1 MVQTRQRQKRSHD
14 ASQKVRASR
23 SGPMPGSDK
32 SASGTSSPCHR
43 SRTGTASRV
52 AGTGQH
58 LTRPDSENMLEPPDQ
73 VERPRDQPEQRKRK
87 QWSRNL
93 NKEVMY
99 CYYKARRDK
108 PRGYRKRMHQ
118 LWQQRGNFECTE
130 QRLCDQKKQIED
142 KTLLTPAE
150 LEEVKAQVEEE
161 NIHEES
167 T

>member
-1 MVQTRQRQKRSHD
+1 MITYMMVQTRQSKRRSHD

-32 SASGTSSPCHR
+32 SASGTSSPCHH
-43 SRTGTASRV
+43 SRTVTASRV

-58 LTRPDSENMLEPPDQ
+58 LTRPDSENMPEPPDQ

-99 CYYKARRDK
+99 CYYKARRDQ

-130 QRLCDQKKQIED
+130 Q
-142 KTLLTPAE
+142 
-150 LEEVKAQVEEE
+150 
-161 NIHEES
+161 
-167 T
+167 